1 MIRMIFEGEQ
11 LGDLPVAL
19 EPEWKAHT
27 RAELVLIE
35 TRSHAPAW
43 ERIPGMGRINKTK
56 GKPK

>member
-1 MIRMIFEGEQ
+1 MIFEGEQ

-19 EPEWKAHT
+19 EPEWKAHN

-43 ERIPGMGRINKTK
+43 ERISGMGRINKTK